1 MPTPAGWSGAA
12 GSGRPN
18 RPRHVPIAV
27 VGTAALTPG
36 AADAEG
42 FWRNVLTGR
51 DLITDVPADHWLIE
65 DYYDPDP
72 SAPDRTYARRGA
84 FLPAI
89 DFDPSAYGI
98 PPNALP
104 ATDTTQLL
112 ALAVAERVLADAGL
126 SGAERF
132 DGERTGVILGTAAL
146 ELLHTMS
153 NRMQRPVWL
162 KSLRESGIP
171 EERAQEI
178 CDRIADHYVPWQE
191 ESFPGVLSNVVAGRI
206 ASRFDLHGSNYTT
219 DAACGSSLAAVT
231 AAANELA
238 VGTADLMITGGVDT
252 LNDILM
258 YMCFSK
264 TPALSRSGDCRPFS
278 DAADGTML
286 GEALVM
292 FALKRLDDA
301 ERDGDRIHA
310 VLRGIGSSSDGRGS
324 AIYTPVPAGQARA
337 LRRAYVSAGYGPE
350 TVELVEAHGTGTTA
364 GDAAEFTALR
374 TVFQESGRTDDQWC
388 ALGSVKSQ
396 IGHTK
401 SAAGAAGLL
410 KAVMALRHKV
420 LPPTIKV
427 ERPNP
432 ALELENSPLYLN
444 TEARPWVKDASQPR
458 RASVSSFGFGGTNF
472 HLTLEEYVPAPG
484 VRSRPVPP
492 ARTVPTELLVFGA
505 SSAEDL
511 LTRARKL
518 ANQAT
523 DGTWAGAALA
533 AQRAFRPS
541 DPYRLALTATGPEE
555 LAKRLESLGTLIRRD
570 PDRPLTTPDGVTYRT
585 GPAAPGRTAFL
596 FSGQGSQYTGMG
608 ADLAMHLPGAREAWD
623 RAAGHEPDAE
633 LPLHR
638 VVFPVPAFTEES
650 RAAQQDLLTRTE
662 WAQPALAVQSV
673 ALLGVLRAAGVEPD
687 CVAGHSFGELVAL
700 HAAGVLDEQV
710 LLRLARR
717 RGELMREAGTEP
729 GAMLAVMGVSREDVA
744 TLLDGFEDAVWAA
757 NDNAPGQVVL
767 SGRADDVDQL
777 ERRLGAQGVPVR
789 RLRASGAFHT
799 PLMAGAVEPFT
810 EFLDDLDLRAP
821 KLDVYGNADAEPYP
835 EDPALIRERVAGHL
849 LSPVRFV
856 AGVEAMY
863 QSGVR
868 TFVEVGAGS
877 TLTGLTGEILDGRE
891 HLALSLDRR
900 GVHGVT
906 ALQQA
911 LGTLAVS
918 GVAVDLDALW
928 TEGRASEAHEKDGS
942 SRPPSRSQVQ
952 SSSMPRPRMAVP
964 ISGANHGALYP
975 PPGGAEALPRP
986 APAPVAAQTEAVTD
1000 AGFAPPASPLGAATA
1015 DPWLSAFQ
1023 ETQRQAAEAH
1033 TEFQRT
1039 MAESHVQFLRTL
1051 ETSSLG
1057 TAGGPPLPA
1066 QAPLIP
1072 PSPQLPIPTAM
1083 FTPPLVP
1090 PQAEEAATPT
1100 LTTTTET
1107 APVAPG
1113 LDVGALLMEVVA
1125 EKTGFPADILEFRME
1140 LETDLGIDSIKRVQ
1154 ILSVLRD
1161 RVPALARVDA
1171 HELAPLRTLQQI
1183 TDKLRAA
1190 QQSDSPAASTAP
1202 ASVPVAPG
1210 LDVGAL
1216 LMEVVAEKTGF
1227 PADILELRME
1237 LETDLG
1243 IDSIKRVQIL
1253 SVLRERVP
1261 ALARVDAH
1269 ELAPLRTLQQITDK
1283 LRAAESG
1290 AAVPV
1295 DLSAPLPRSVEAQS
1309 PLEQAPPPPPLTR
1322 AVSVMVAAPLP
1333 GMELAGLRN
1342 GPVLVTDEGTGVARR
1357 LVDRLGE
1364 RGVRAAVVTEA
1375 LLADAADV
1383 ADAEGGGVVLLT
1395 GLRPVTSAEAATSVN
1410 REIFGA
1416 ARSVAR
1422 QLTGRGGVFVTVQ
1435 DTGGDFGL
1443 GGGQGERAWLG
1454 GAAGLARSAAKEWP
1468 DARVKAVDCER
1479 GDRDADALAEV
1490 LATELLRGGSSGD
1503 IGLRAD
1509 GTRWALR
1516 DKDAPAGPAQATE
1529 EHAGPLSPDSVIV
1542 ATGGARGV
1550 TAVTLRALAEAHLP
1564 SIVLLGRTE
1573 LTDEP
1578 AGLAEATDERQLKG
1592 LLAAQA
1598 RRQGGTVPSPAELAG
1613 AAARVLAVREIRA
1626 TLNAIEATGSRVRY
1640 LSVDTRDP
1648 QALHR
1653 ALDTAREE
1661 FGPISG
1667 IVHGAGVLADS
1678 RLADKTDAQ
1687 FADVFDTKVEGLRA
1701 LLATTADDPLDLV
1714 CVFSSVAGRFGNTG
1728 QADYAMANEVLA
1740 QVASTV
1746 AVNRPDCLVK
1756 SIAWGPWDG
1765 GMVGPELREH
1775 FREQGVP
1782 LIPTDAGARA
1792 LLREL
1797 HDEPDPARVRVTLTA
1812 GDADVSASLGA
1823 PPATAVSGDIEV
1835 GLGSHPYLADHSV
1848 AATPVVPMALVMEW
1862 FLGAA
1867 RAWRPDAPGFVLRD
1881 LEVLSRI
1888 DLAGPDTSS
1897 EQGHG
1902 QGQGQGQGERL
1913 RVRGLADPSGD
1924 PVSSRLVLELTS
1936 GAPLPHYRAA
1946 VEVLTEADRPFTE
1959 SVRYDAGDLGSPPDQ
1974 KIYDGHVLF
1983 HGPAFHAITALE
1995 GISAT
2000 GAAALVRGV
2009 RELEWPGEGWH
2020 TDPAAVDA
2028 GLQLALKWAEYAHD
2042 GAFLPMGAVEVRT
2055 TGRGP
2060 VGEGARCVVLAR
2072 GATRDL
2078 DVSCDV
2084 VLLGPDGSV
2093 HTELLG
2099 VTLVRR
2105 PDSPTR
2111 APAPAEA
2118 PDSAQV
2124 TTASRSGSA
2133 AGGDRSVRTRP
2144 APAGTP
2150 GRR

>member
-1 MPTPAGWSGAA
+1 MTAPT
-12 GSGRPN
+12 GSARSDRP
-18 RPRHVPIAV
+18 PHVPIAV
-27 VGTAALTPG
+27 IGTAALTPG
-36 AADAEG
+36 AADTEA

-51 DLITDVPADHWLIE
+51 DLITDVPADHWLVE

-72 SAPDRTYARRGA
+72 SAQDRTYARRGA
-84 FLPAI
+84 FLPET

-178 CDRIADHYVPWQE
+178 CDRIAGHYVPWQE

-337 LRRAYVSAGYGPE
+337 LRRAYASAGYGPE
-350 TVELVEAHGTGTTA
+350 SVELVEAHGTGTTA

-374 TVFQESGRTDDQWC
+374 TVFEESGRTDGQWC

-432 ALELENSPLYLN
+432 ALELESSPLYLN
-444 TEARPWVKDASQPR
+444 TEARPWVKDAAQPR
-458 RASVSSFGFGGTNF
+458 RAAVSSFGFGGTNF

-484 VRSRPVPP
+484 TRSRPVPP
-492 ARTVPTELLVFGA
+492 ARTVPTELIVLGA
-505 SSAEDL
+505 PSAEEL
-511 LTRARKL
+511 LT
-518 ANQAT
+518 QAAELVNEAV
-523 DGTWAGAALA
+523 DGTWADAALA

-541 DPYRLALTATGPEE
+541 DPYRLAMTATGPED
-555 LAKRLESLGTLIRRD
+555 LAKRLEQLSTLIRRD

-585 GPAAPGRTAFL
+585 GTPTPGRTAFL

-608 ADLAMHLPGAREAWD
+608 ADLAIHFPAAREAWD
-623 RAAGHEPDAE
+623 RAAGHELDAE

-662 WAQPALAVQSV
+662 WAQPALAVQST
-673 ALLGVLRAAGVEPD
+673 ALLAVLRAAGVEPD

-700 HAAGVLDEQV
+700 HAAGVLDERV

-717 RGELMREAGTEP
+717 RGELMRDAATEP
-729 GAMLAVMGVSREDVA
+729 GAMLAVMGVLREDVA
-744 TLLDGFEDAVWAA
+744 TLTDGFEDAVWAA
-757 NDNAPGQVVL
+757 NENAPGQVVL
-767 SGRADDVDQL
+767 SGRADAVNRL
-777 ERRLGAQGVPVR
+777 EDRLRERGVTVR

-821 KLDVYGNADAEPYP
+821 KFDVYGNADARPYP
-835 EDPALIRERVAGHL
+835 EDPALIRERIAGHL

-863 QSGVR
+863 ESGVR

-877 TLTGLTGEILDGRE
+877 TLTGLTGEILGGRE

-928 TEGRASEAHEKDGS
+928 AVGGTTEARDEEDRGTRPQAPAHS
-942 SRPPSRSQVQ
+942 PSRPR
-952 SSSMPRPRMAVP
+952 PRPRMAVP

-975 PPGGAEALPRP
+975 PPGGAKALPRP
-986 APAPVAAQTEAVTD
+986 VSAAAAAPAEGATE
-1000 AGFAPPASPLGAATA
+1000 AGFAPAPPVGATAA
-1015 DPWLSAFQ
+1015 DPWLAAFQ

-1033 TEFQRT
+1033 GEFQRT
-1039 MAESHVQFLRTL
+1039 MAESHMQFLRTL

-1057 TAGGPPLPA
+1057 APAGTQLPD

-1072 PSPQLPIPTAM
+1072 SAPQLPSPVVEFTTPVASQPEATAAPTPAPEPA
-1083 FTPPLVP
+1083 TPPVD
-1090 PQAEEAATPT
+1090 
-1100 LTTTTET
+1100 
-1107 APVAPG
+1107 PG
-1113 LDVGALLMEVVA
+1113 LDVGALLLEVVA
-1125 EKTGFPADILEFRME
+1125 EKTGFPSDILE
-1140 LETDLGIDSIKRVQ
+1140 
-1154 ILSVLRD
+1154 
-1161 RVPALARVDA
+1161 P
-1171 HELAPLRTLQQI
+1171 H
-1183 TDKLRAA
+1183 
-1190 QQSDSPAASTAP
+1190 
-1202 ASVPVAPG
+1202 
-1210 LDVGAL
+1210 
-1216 LMEVVAEKTGF
+1216 
-1227 PADILELRME
+1227 ME

-1269 ELAPLRTLQQITDK
+1269 ELAPLRTLREIGDKLREAQRADNPGGVSFPAPAPAPDPVVVGDVGALLFEVVAEKTGFPSEILEPHMELETDLGIDSIKRVQILSVLRERVPALARIDAHELAPLRTLQQITDK
-1283 LRAAESG
+1283 LREAESG
-1290 AAVPV
+1290 AAPV
-1295 DLSAPLPRSVEAQS
+1295 ALPAPPPR
-1309 PLEQAPPPPPLTR
+1309 PIDEQAPPPPRLAR
-1322 AVSVMVAAPLP
+1322 AVSVMVPAPLP
-1333 GMELAGLRN
+1333 GMELAGLRD

-1357 LVDRLGE
+1357 LVERLGE
-1364 RGVRAAVVTEA
+1364 HGVRAAVVTEA
-1375 LLADAADV
+1375 VLADAADV
-1383 ADAEGGGVVLLT
+1383 ADAEGGGVVLLS

-1410 REIFGA
+1410 REAFGA

-1422 QLTGRGGVFVTVQ
+1422 QLAAQGRVFVTVQ

-1454 GAAGLARSAAKEWP
+1454 GSAGLARTAAKEWP
-1468 DARVKAVDCER
+1468 DAGVKAVDCER

-1490 LATELLRGGSSGD
+1490 LATELLRGGSAGD

-1516 DKDAPAGPAQATE
+1516 DRAEPAGPAEAAR
-1529 EHAGPLSPDSVIV
+1529 EHAGPLGPDAVIV

-1550 TAVTLRALAEAHLP
+1550 TAATLCALAEAHLP

-1573 LTDEP
+1573 LTEEP
-1578 AGLAEATDERQLKG
+1578 SGLAEATDERQLKG
-1592 LLAAQA
+1592 LLAGRA
-1598 RRQGGTVPSPAELAG
+1598 RRQGGTIPSPAELA
-1613 AAARVLAVREIRA
+1613 AEAARVLAVREIRA
-1626 TLNAIEATGSRVRY
+1626 TLDTIEASGSRVRY
-1640 LSVDTRDP
+1640 LSVDTRDAR
-1648 QALHR
+1648 ALHR

-1701 LLATTADDPLDLV
+1701 LLVATADDPLDLV
-1714 CVFSSVAGRFGNTG
+1714 CVFSSVAGRFGNAG

-1740 QVASTV
+1740 QVVSTV
-1746 AVNRPDCLVK
+1746 AVNRPNCLVK

-1797 HDEPDPARVRVTLTA
+1797 NDVPDPARVRVTLTA
-1812 GDADVSASLGA
+1812 GEADASASLGA
-1823 PPATAVSGDIEV
+1823 PEAQAVGGDIVV
-1835 GLGSHPYLADHSV
+1835 GLGSHPFLADHSV
-1848 AATPVVPMALVMEW
+1848 AATPVVPMALVTEW

-1888 DLAGPDTSS
+1888 GLDGPGTDP
-1897 EQGHG
+1897 ERG
-1902 QGQGQGQGERL
+1902 QRL
-1913 RVRGLADPSGD
+1913 RVRGRPAPIADTTGD
-1924 PVSSRLVLELTS
+1924 PATPRLVLELTS
-1936 GAPLPHYRAA
+1936 GSPLPHYRVA
-1946 VEVLTEADRPFTE
+1946 VEVLTEADRPLTR
-1959 SVRYDAGDLGSPPDQ
+1959 SARYDVGDLDSPPDRE
-1974 KIYDGHVLF
+1974 IYDGHVLF
-1983 HGPAFHAITALE
+1983 HGPAFHAITDLE
-1995 GISAT
+1995 GLSAT

-2009 RELEWPGEGWH
+2009 RELAWPGEGWH

-2042 GAFLPMGAVEVRT
+2042 GAFLPMGAVELRT

-2060 VGEGARCVVLAR
+2060 AGEGARCVVLAR
-2072 GATRDL
+2072 GAARDL

-2084 VLLGPDGSV
+2084 ALLESDGSV

-2105 PDSPTR
+2105 PDTANVSR
-2111 APAPAEA
+2111 ARASAPASASDAPQVAA
-2118 PDSAQV
+2118 ASRPDSA
-2124 TTASRSGSA
+2124 S
-2133 AGGDRSVRTRP
+2133 GGDRSVRTLP